1 MNFSD
6 EAREEAMKQIVRV
19 DVNGQVQWE
28 VAQAASGQWLGVCH
42 ALGLAMQGD
51 SLDELLASI
60 RDSVQLLLQD
70 LLESGEL
77 DAFLRHRGW
86 RLAQGV
92 QQEGQ
97 IEFDVPIALLVR
109 ASRDSARALLQ

>member
-1 MNFSD
+1 M
-6 EAREEAMKQIVRV
+6 
-19 DVNGQVQWE
+19 E

-77 DAFLRHRGW
+77 DAFLETS
-86 RLAQGV
+86 RLA
-92 QQEGQ
+92 
-97 IEFDVPIALLVR
+97 PR
-109 ASRDSARALLQ
+109 AGCTAGGADRIRRAHRAAGARQP